1 MELEIDVKMTANAL
15 YDYMLYHTYHSF
27 AGILGAVVGV
37 FLVLVFVSGQS
48 PIYLIAGLVVLGYLP
63 YALFTRSR
71 RQYLSTPAFKEPLK
85 YIFTDEGVSVSQNEV
100 TESMIW
106 ADMVKAVS
114 TPTSIILYTS
124 KVNASIF
131 PKKDLGDKKALL
143 IQAIS
148 THMDPK
154 KVKIRG

>member
-1 MELEIDVKMTANAL
+1 MELEVEVKMTPTAL

-37 FLVLVFVSGQS
+37 FLVIVFLSGQS
-48 PIYLIAGLVVLGYLP
+48 PIYLVAGIVVLGYLP

-71 RQYLSTPAFKEPLK
+71 SQYLNTPAFKEPLK
-85 YIFTDEGVSVSQNEV
+85 YTFNDEGVTVSQNDV
-100 TESMIW
+100 AESMEW
-106 ADMVKAVS
+106 ENMVKAVS
-114 TPTSIILYTS
+114 TPNSIILYTS

-131 PKKDLGDKKALL
+131 PKKDLGDKKALV

-154 KVKIRG
+154 KVKIRQ

>member
-37 FLVLVFVSGQS
+37 FLVIVFVSGQS

-143 IQAIS
+143 IQVIS

>member
-37 FLVLVFVSGQS
+37 FLVIVFVSGQS

-85 YIFTDEGVSVSQNEV
+85 YIFTDEGVSVSQNEA

>member
-37 FLVLVFVSGQS
+37 FLVIVFVSGQS